1 MDLYISNLYIEC
13 WKKGS
18 IRIMKTLKADHRLN
32 VCERKCLVGVAMT
45 NVQYYQCG
53 MTNDL

>member
-1 MDLYISNLYIEC
+1 
-13 WKKGS
+13 
-18 IRIMKTLKADHRLN
+18 MKTFKADHRLN
-32 VCERKCLVGVAMT
+32 VCGRKCLVGVAMT